1 MEVNK
6 VYNEDCLTGL
16 KKLPDNCI
24 DCCVTS
30 PPYYG
35 LRDYGCD
42 GQIGL
47 EQSPTDY
54 IDRLTE
60 VFADVFRVLK
70 PEGTLWLN
78 LGDSYAGSGKGAAN
92 YPDNAKKY
100 KQGSNRGTV
109 GNNTGYKYVT
119 ACKDKDLMLI
129 PFEVAKALRGP
140 FYMGKIRDEKD
151 RVWLAAMID
160 GEGSIVGTHHIRK
173 DDNSERTNVYVC
185 VTNTNDDILQKCME
199 IFPDGTKLM
208 HQKNGTGHLG
218 KRDVYRWH
226 TFDME
231 CKKQLV
237 CELYPYLVAKKKQA
251 LLAYN
256 FFLFQEN
263 AKHYGHSERKDEV
276 REKRN
281 ILIQLISSLNKGEN
295 IDIPSWCIEPPSLYS
310 KGFYLRNDIIWAK
323 PNAMPESVTDR
334 LTKSHEYIFLMSKS
348 SRYYFDHEA
357 IQEIATGYDGRK
369 DTVFKGSQKYIIPVM
384 PHGNRQTMAAG
395 GHQRWRFKNLQE
407 DGQTPNTMHLRLAEG
422 LPDKQYPV
430 RNKRDVWSVS
440 TKPDSNAHFAV
451 YPEEL
456 IRPCILA
463 GCPKDGIVLDPFMG
477 SGTTARVAR
486 KYGRNFI
493 GYELNPEYIKIIEKK
508 IIVEQDMFV

>member
-6 VYNEDCLTGL
+6 IYNEDCLTGL

-30 PPYYG
+30 PPYFG

-47 EQSPTDY
+47 EKSPVEY

-60 VFADVFRVLK
+60 VFAEVFRVLK

-92 YPDNAKKY
+92 YPENALKY
-100 KQGSNRGTV
+100 KQGSNRGSV
-109 GNNTGYKYVT
+109 GNRTGYKYVT
-119 ACKDKDLMLI
+119 VCKDKDLMLI

-185 VTNTNDDILQKCME
+185 VTNTNEDILQKCME

-256 FFLFQEN
+256 FFLFKEN
-263 AKHYGHSERKDEV
+263 EKHYGNSDRKVEV
-276 REKRN
+276 
-281 ILIQLISSLNKGEN
+281 
-295 IDIPSWCIEPPSLYS
+295 
-310 KGFYLRNDIIWAK
+310 
-323 PNAMPESVTDR
+323 
-334 LTKSHEYIFLMSKS
+334 
-348 SRYYFDHEA
+348 
-357 IQEIATGYDGRK
+357 
-369 DTVFKGSQKYIIPVM
+369 
-384 PHGNRQTMAAG
+384 
-395 GHQRWRFKNLQE
+395 
-407 DGQTPNTMHLRLAEG
+407 
-422 LPDKQYPV
+422 
-430 RNKRDVWSVS
+430 
-440 TKPDSNAHFAV
+440 
-451 YPEEL
+451 
-456 IRPCILA
+456 
-463 GCPKDGIVLDPFMG
+463 
-477 SGTTARVAR
+477 
-486 KYGRNFI
+486 
-493 GYELNPEYIKIIEKK
+493 
-508 IIVEQDMFV
+508 